1 MRKDFELEVLTREGS
16 VLSVQAEEV
25 IAPGVDGYLGVLAGH
40 APLVTALD
48 IGLVTLRTSDGEQ
61 ELLAISG
68 GFMEVRPERTVI
80 LAETAER
87 AEEID
92 RERAERALRR
102 AEERLRRWPLR
113 SMWNELQSSGARHR
127 LEDAGQGRG
136 HNESRAAECR

>member
-1 MRKDFELEVLTREGS
+1 MATGFDFEILTRERS
-16 VLSVQAEEV
+16 VLSIQAEEI

-48 IGLVTLRTSDGEQ
+48 VGVLTLRPVDGDE

-68 GFMEVRPERTVI
+68 GFMEVRPEKTVI

-92 RERAERALRR
+92 RARVERALRR
-102 AEERLRRWPLR
+102 AEERLSAEDYSEIDSERARRAL
-113 SMWNELQSSGARHR
+113 ARAFNR
-127 LEDAGQGRG
+127 LKTLG
-136 HNESRAAECR
+136 S

>member
-1 MRKDFELEVLTREGS
+1 MATGFDFEILTRERS
-16 VLSVQAEEV
+16 VLSIQAEEI

-48 IGLVTLRTSDGEQ
+48 VGVLTLRSVDGDE

-68 GFMEVRPERTVI
+68 GFMEVRPEKTVI

-92 RERAERALRR
+92 RARVERALRR
-102 AEERLRRWPLR
+102 AEERLSAEDYSEIDSERARRAL
-113 SMWNELQSSGARHR
+113 ARAFNR
-127 LEDAGQGRG
+127 LKTLG
-136 HNESRAAECR
+136 S

>member
-25 IAPGVDGYLGVLAGH
+25 IAPGEEGYLGVLAGH

-102 AEERLRRWPLR
+102 AEERLTAMDPCDVDVERARRAL
-113 SMWNELQSSGARHR
+113 ARAFNR
-127 LEDAGQGRG
+127 LKTLG
-136 HNESRAAECR
+136 